1 MKKTIQ
7 ELRLFD
13 GFILTL
19 TIDLIKSIRSKF
31 CRHLIIGNYS
41 VLRERNPIKM
51 CHQQHKHFVTL
62 SLETNDRAVKSRN

>member
-19 TIDLIKSIRSKF
+19 TIDLIKSIRSKTS
-31 CRHLIIGNYS
+31 RHLIIGNYS
-41 VLRERNPIKM
+41 FAVDNKKINLCLGTSTSRTESYQNVLSA
-51 CHQQHKHFVTL
+51 T
-62 SLETNDRAVKSRN
+62 